1 MDDNIVPFKR
11 AKESKSDS
19 EIMIAID
26 DEISKLKNVDAKE
39 GLKSAWMKVSLMI
52 FSCSLSPD

>member
-1 MDDNIVPFKR
+1 MEDNIVPFKK

-26 DEISKLKNVDAKE
+26 DQISKLKNDRARKS
-39 GLKSAWMKVSLMI
+39 LKDAWMNVSLMI
-52 FSCSLSPD
+52 FSCYFSTD